1 VGVETARAAVVDA
14 LDGDAPFR
22 YLRFREPPYDEASLR
37 DWADRLRPVLADG
50 IEVYAYFKHEDEPT
64 APGYA
69 RRLLEFLAA
78 NNQDRAAS

>member
-1 VGVETARAAVVDA
+1 
-14 LDGDAPFR
+14 
-22 YLRFREPPYDEASLR
+22 
-37 DWADRLRPVLADG
+37 VLADG